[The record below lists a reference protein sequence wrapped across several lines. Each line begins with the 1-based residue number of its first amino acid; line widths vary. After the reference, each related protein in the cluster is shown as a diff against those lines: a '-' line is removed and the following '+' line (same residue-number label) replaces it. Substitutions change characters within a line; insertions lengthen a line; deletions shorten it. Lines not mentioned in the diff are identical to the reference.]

1 MTAEAP
7 VAAAHGAAPG
17 RIRACREL
25 RPGMDIEARV
35 GGVWH
40 FGGRVLEIHPSMG
53 LFWAESPAGERR
65 IIEFEEYEVHRRA
78 SGPDAA

>member
-1 MTAEAP
+1 
-7 VAAAHGAAPG
+7 
-17 RIRACREL
+17 
-25 RPGMDIEARV
+25 MDIEARV

-40 FGGRVLEIHPSMG
+40 FAGRVLEIHPTMG

-78 SGPDAA
+78 SGPAAA